1 MKVNQLN
8 AFFGRL
14 ARAQIRYRWA
24 FLAVFFV
31 LTVICCAGLQNF
43 AFSLGDEGWYGGD
56 DEIKIHQKE
65 YESVFGNLNGLGVLL
80 VRKDGGDVFSEEIL
94 HVIDRIGSRM
104 RDEIPFADRLNSI
117 VEVDIPIG
125 NENGFEVVKPYG
137 RGIPSD
143 AEGLEK
149 ARALVMRGTEKT
161 NSLINSMVSADGKE
175 TWIFLSLLPYEGPVL
190 ESDFGGDKDD
200 VPVEIGFKIM
210 EIIESPEFQSDQYK
224 LFATG
229 IPYNDACEERY
240 DFPEYMQRVM
250 IGFVVM
256 LIFLA
261 LFLRNL
267 FGVVVPALATMGA
280 IGSVF
285 GALAYFGVKADS
297 TLVTVPIIL
306 GMALS
311 VGYSV
316 HFINMFKRHFRE
328 TGKRKESAI
337 QCVEDCGWSVLF
349 TVLTTITSFVSFM
362 FVNMKPLEWMG
373 KTAALVV
380 LAVYAYI
387 AVLIPTLLSFGKD
400 RAPDARTER
409 KSAKIDLAFGRWA
422 DVIRKKTGLV
432 IAVSVLV
439 IIAFVPGIGKI
450 TVNVDFASITG
461 EKMPYIQE
469 LFKMRETTLG
479 NEYSYSVMITFD
491 EEGAFK
497 DPQNMNALIELEKFL
512 GTLSL
517 TKRSGEKPR
526 VSSVTS
532 ILKEMY
538 RALNEG
544 REDCFAIPVDDY
556 VLAQL
561 MELSSI
567 EMHNDF
573 KDYMDDEFRIAVLN
587 VDMTRYSEDA
597 ALENVASIK
606 TKLAE
611 LFPGAQSCL
620 LGDMIQ
626 YAEMSQRIVKG
637 GIISLG
643 ISFIIIAV
651 MLILAFSSI
660 RTGLIGM
667 IPNVVPVII
676 VGGVMGYVGFS
687 LDFGTVTVM
696 PMILGIAVDDTIH
709 LTTHLKK
716 GMELYGS
723 YQTAMEDSFR
733 EIGASMFL
741 TTLILC
747 AMFGVYILSPMAVL
761 VVIGILTVI
770 GLSSA
775 LISDYTITPA
785 LLYAVKPFGKEKE

>member
-1 MKVNQLN
+1 MKVSRFNV
-8 AFFGRL
+8 FFGKL
-14 ARAQIRYRWA
+14 GRAQIRHRWKI
-24 FLAVFFV
+24 LAVMFV
-31 LTVICCAGLQNF
+31 LTAVCCVGLQNF

-56 DEIKIHQKE
+56 DEIKINQRK

-80 VRKDGGDVFSEEIL
+80 VMQDDGDVFSEEML
-94 HVIDRIGSRM
+94 HVIDSIGNRM
-104 RDEIPFADRLNSI
+104 RNEIPFADRLNSI
-117 VEVDIPIG
+117 IEVDIPIG
-125 NENGFEVVKPYG
+125 NEEGFEVVKPY
-137 RGIPSD
+137 RNGIPSD
-143 AEGLEK
+143 TESLEK

-161 NSLINSMVSADGKE
+161 NSLINSMVSGDGRE
-175 TWIFLSLLPYEGPVL
+175 TWMFLSLLPYEGPVL
-190 ESDFGGDKDD
+190 DAEFGGDKDD
-200 VPVEIGFKIM
+200 VPLEIGYKIM
-210 EIIESPEFQSDQYK
+210 DIIESPEFQSDRYR
-224 LFATG
+224 LYATG
-229 IPYNDACEERY
+229 IPYNDACEDRY
-240 DFPEYMQRVM
+240 DFPEYMERVL

-261 LFLRNL
+261 LFLRDV
-267 FGVVVPALATMGA
+267 FGVVIPAFATVGA

-285 GALAYFGVKADS
+285 GALAFFGVKADS

-316 HFINMFKRHFRE
+316 HYINMFKRHFRQ
-328 TGKRKESAI
+328 TGKRKESAV

-349 TVLTTITSFVSFM
+349 TVLTTMTSFVSFM

-373 KTAALVV
+373 KTAALIV

-387 AVLIPTLLSFGKD
+387 TVLIPILLSFGKD
-400 RAPDARTER
+400 RAPDTKTER
-409 KSAKIDLAFGRWA
+409 VATKIDHVFARWA

-432 IAVSVLV
+432 IAVSLV
-439 IIAFVPGIGKI
+439 AIIAFIPGIGKI
-450 TVNVDFASITG
+450 KVNVDFASITG
-461 EKMPYIQE
+461 DKMPYIQD
-469 LFKMRETTLG
+469 LFKMRATTLG
-479 NEYSYSVMITFD
+479 NEYSYTVMITMD

-497 DPQNMNALIELEKFL
+497 EPQNMNALIELEQFL

-526 VSSVTS
+526 VNSVTS
-532 ILKEMY
+532 ILKEMN

-544 REDCFAIPVDDY
+544 REEFFEVPQDEY

-573 KDYMDDEFRIAVLN
+573 KDFMDDEFRIAVLN
-587 VDMTRYSEDA
+587 VDMTRYSEEA
-597 ALENVASIK
+597 ALQNVASIK

-611 LFPGAQSCL
+611 LFPEAKTCL

-626 YAEMSQRIVKG
+626 YAEMSQRIVRG

-667 IPNVVPVII
+667 IPNVVPVIL

-716 GMELYGS
+716 GMEMNGS
-723 YQTAMEDSFR
+723 YQISMEDSFR

-747 AMFGVYILSPMAVL
+747 AMFGVYIFSSMAVL
-761 VVIGILTVI
+761 VVIGILTLV

-785 LLYAVKPFGKEKE
+785 LLYAVKPFGKEK